1 MMYRFI
7 LYYLLA
13 LFAFNNATIQ
23 AKQTLRFFFY
33 EETIEI
39 EYDEKM
45 NVPLINGTSEEIVQQ
60 YYQDLG
66 KTNTLMVI
74 SNLFYYKKEL
84 NLNDWLFYLLV
95 QQTAEGIFKNE
106 TENYRTLFCWFI
118 MQRCGYVVQL
128 GYDETSK
135 MTLSV
140 FTTDLIYEVP
150 LSKTDLK
157 MQEVYNDDGIIEI
170 KQGYFVDL
178 TAVVKQTQSRGTS
191 PRFNIAKPINEF
203 RGRAFSFL
211 MHELPAFSKIEHE
224 DKTLSFIH
232 DNKLYSINVTI
243 DKNAIYAMY
252 KYPQMVVENY
262 LRTPLS
268 NVCRESI
275 EKSLKPL
282 LENQA
287 PYDAVRMLLS
297 FTRQAFDYGEDY
309 AIYRHANITLSPEE
323 TLFYPKSDCEDRAV
337 LFCYLA
343 KELLGLKTVLVDYP
357 EHASAAVLLDK
368 PYGEATI
375 AYNDKIYS
383 VCDPTGPGNHLKI
396 GETPPAFR
404 NIVPKILKD

>member
-1 MMYRFI
+1 MLYRLFT
-7 LYYLLA
+7 LGCMLA
-13 LFAFNNATIQ
+13 LLTNNFRLE
-23 AKQTLRFFFY
+23 AKQTLQFFFY
-33 EETIEI
+33 EEPIEI

-45 NVPLINGTSEEIVQQ
+45 RIPLIDGTSEEVVQR
-60 YYQDLG
+60 YHQDLT

-95 QQTAEGIFKNE
+95 QQTADGIFETE

-128 GYDETSK
+128 GYDENSR
-135 MTLSV
+135 MALSV

-157 MQEVYNDDGIIEI
+157 MQEVYNDEGVKEI

-178 TAVVKQTQSRGTS
+178 TAVVKQTKSRGTA
-191 PRFNIAKPINEF
+191 PRYVIMKPINEF
-203 RGRAFSFL
+203 SGRAFSFL
-211 MHELPAFSKIEHE
+211 MPELPTFSKVEHE
-224 DKTLSFIH
+224 TKKLSFIH
-232 DNKLYSINVTI
+232 DNKLYSIDVMI
-243 DKNAIYAMY
+243 DKNAIYSMY

-268 NVCRESI
+268 TVCHESL

-282 LENQA
+282 LANQT

-297 FTRQAFDYGEDY
+297 FTRQAFDYGEDFT
-309 AIYRHANITLSPEE
+309 IYRRANITLSAEE

-337 LFCYLA
+337 LFCHLA
-343 KELLGLKTVLVDYP
+343 KEFLGLKTLLIDYP

-368 PYGEATI
+368 AYGDATI
-375 AYNDKIYS
+375 TYNDNVYS

-396 GETPPAFR
+396 GETPPVFK
-404 NIVPKILKD
+404 NVPPKILKD